1 MNAIENAS
9 GQCEVNNVLSAAQC
23 RTTEAIKAYPG
34 VSMLA
39 VFGVGVGIGA
49 VLGGLMPYGSPF
61 AGAETMSERIG
72 RQVCDALNI
81 KF

>member
-1 MNAIENAS
+1 MNATENAS

-39 VFGVGVGIGA
+39 VFSVGVGIGA
-49 VLGGLMPYGSPF
+49 LVGGMIPFANPF
-61 AGAETMSERIG
+61 AGNETMSERIG
-72 RQVCDALNI
+72 RQVCDALHI